1 MRRLI
6 CAFLLAAGPAT
17 AQQPPLPAV
26 TLGAGMH
33 LIHAEVADRDAS
45 RAYGLMERTSLPP
58 NGGMLFVFQERDLHC
73 MWMKNTLLPLSDY
86 VSLHVPLTAATRGLI
101 DRRRIGLLKPGA
113 TLVYCVCSLEP
124 EEAEDQIAALLA
136 RNERVARLPMTG
148 QDVFGHAE
156 FLTPEGDLRT
166 LPPYLPDPD
175 PRWGGLDGFYA
186 ARLTRTP

>member
-73 MWMKNTLLPLSDY
+73 MWMKNTLLPLSVAFVDEGGAIINIEDMQ
-86 VSLHVPLTAATRGLI
+86 PLTEDAHCAARPARFALEMAQGWFAARGIRAGSRLRGLE
-101 DRRRIGLLKPGA
+101 K
-113 TLVYCVCSLEP
+113 
-124 EEAEDQIAALLA
+124 
-136 RNERVARLPMTG
+136 
-148 QDVFGHAE
+148 
-156 FLTPEGDLRT
+156 LTPR
-166 LPPYLPDPD
+166 
-175 PRWGGLDGFYA
+175 
-186 ARLTRTP
+186 